1 MTHERFEQLLDELD
15 GESLATLKA
24 KNRMY
29 SAPADAL
36 HNFASGAEIGGCTE
50 AQACWGYL
58 VKHLVALRDKIKNN
72 DFSNKDD
79 LKEKCQDIINYIRF
93 IWAIAHEDED
103 TSFDYDFIDNI
114 ANCIDCKYNN
124 VEFEDDGITWK
135 ERKNHANLV
144 RMAHHIVRL
153 NTKLRNLSGNRR
165 KAYNN
170 DR

>member
-15 GESLATLKA
+15 GESLTTLKA

-29 SAPADAL
+29 SAPDDAL
-36 HNFASGAEIGGCTE
+36 HNFASGANIGGCTE

-79 LKEKCQDIINYIRF
+79 LKEKCQDSINYIRF
-93 IWAIAHEDED
+93 IWAIAHEGED
-103 TSFDYDFIDNI
+103 TSFDYDFSDDI
-114 ANCIDCKYNN
+114 ANCVDRKYNN

-135 ERKNHANLV
+135 EPCKSCKNGIPSSSPKYKTA
-144 RMAHHIVRL
+144 
-153 NTKLRNLSGNRR
+153 KLKWEPKEGI
-165 KAYNN
+165 
-170 DR
+170 

>member
-58 VKHLVALRDKIKNN
+58 VKHLVALRDKIINN
-72 DFSNKDD
+72 DFSNKND
-79 LKEKCQDIINYIRF
+79 LKEKCQDSINYIRF
-93 IWAIAHEDED
+93 IWAIAHEGED
-103 TSFDYDFIDNI
+103 TSFDYNFIDNTPE
-114 ANCIDCKYNN
+114 CSDCKYNN
-124 VEFEDDGITWK
+124 VELEDDGKTWK
-135 ERKNHANLV
+135 EPCKSCKNGIPSSSPKYKTAELKWEPKEG
-144 RMAHHIVRL
+144 I
-153 NTKLRNLSGNRR
+153 
-165 KAYNN
+165 
-170 DR
+170 

>member
-29 SAPADAL
+29 SAPDDAL
-36 HNFASGAEIGGCTE
+36 HNFASGADIGGCTE

-79 LKEKCQDIINYIRF
+79 LKEKCQDSINYIRF
-93 IWAIAHEDED
+93 IWAIAHEGED
-103 TSFDYDFIDNI
+103 TSFDYNFIDNI
-114 ANCIDCKYNN
+114 PECADCKYYD
-124 VEFEDDGITWK
+124 VEFEDDGKTWEEPCKSCKNGIPSSSSEYKTAKLKWEPK
-135 ERKNHANLV
+135 EG
-144 RMAHHIVRL
+144 I
-153 NTKLRNLSGNRR
+153 
-165 KAYNN
+165 
-170 DR
+170 

>member
-29 SAPADAL
+29 GAPSDAL
-36 HNFASGAEIGGCTE
+36 HNFASGADIGDCTE

-79 LKEKCQDIINYIRF
+79 LKEKCQDSINYIRF

-165 KAYNN
+165 RAYNN

>member
-15 GESLATLKA
+15 GDSLVTLKA

-29 SAPADAL
+29 SAPNDAL
-36 HNFASGAEIGGCTE
+36 HNFASGADIGGCTE

-79 LKEKCQDIINYIRF
+79 LKEKCQDSINYIRF
-93 IWAIAHEDED
+93 IWAIANEGED
-103 TSFDYDFIDNI
+103 TSFDYDFSDDIGD
-114 ANCIDCKYNN
+114 CLKCKYNN

-135 ERKNHANLV
+135 EPCKSCRNGIPTGSPEYETA
-144 RMAHHIVRL
+144 
-153 NTKLRNLSGNRR
+153 KLKWEPKEN
-165 KAYNN
+165 K
-170 DR
+170 

>member
-1 MTHERFEQLLDELD
+1 MTHERLEQLLDEIN

-29 SAPADAL
+29 SAPDDAL

-79 LKEKCQDIINYIRF
+79 LKEKCQDSINYIRF
-93 IWAIAHEDED
+93 IWAIAHEGED
-103 TSFDYDFIDNI
+103 TSFDYDFNDDVGD
-114 ANCIDCKYNN
+114 CCKCKYNN
-124 VEFEDDGITWK
+124 VGFEDDGKTWK
-135 ERKNHANLV
+135 EPCKSCKNGIPSSSPKYKTAELKWKPKEG
-144 RMAHHIVRL
+144 I
-153 NTKLRNLSGNRR
+153 
-165 KAYNN
+165 
-170 DR
+170 

>member
-29 SAPADAL
+29 SAPTDAL

-79 LKEKCQDIINYIRF
+79 LKEKCQDSINYIRF
-93 IWAIAHEDED
+93 IWAIAHEGED
-103 TSFDYDFIDNI
+103 TSFDYNFIDNI
-114 ANCIDCKYNN
+114 PECADCKYYD
-124 VEFEDDGITWK
+124 VELEDDGKTWEEPCKSCKNGIPSSSSEYKTAKLKWEPK
-135 ERKNHANLV
+135 EG
-144 RMAHHIVRL
+144 I
-153 NTKLRNLSGNRR
+153 
-165 KAYNN
+165 
-170 DR
+170 

>member
-29 SAPADAL
+29 GAPSDAL
-36 HNFASGAEIGGCTE
+36 HNFASGADIGGCTE

-103 TSFDYDFIDNI
+103 TSFDYDFIDDI

-135 ERKNHANLV
+135 EPCKSCKNGTPSSSPKYKTAELKWEPKEGV
-144 RMAHHIVRL
+144 
-153 NTKLRNLSGNRR
+153 
-165 KAYNN
+165 
-170 DR
+170 

>member
-29 SAPADAL
+29 SAPTDAL

-79 LKEKCQDIINYIRF
+79 LKEKCQDSINYIRF
-93 IWAIAHEDED
+93 IWAIAHEGED
-103 TSFDYDFIDNI
+103 TSFDYDFNDDVG
-114 ANCIDCKYNN
+114 NCCECKHNN
-124 VEFEDDGITWK
+124 VGFEDDGMTWK
-135 ERKNHANLV
+135 EPCKSCKNGIPSSSPKYKTAELKWKPKEG
-144 RMAHHIVRL
+144 I
-153 NTKLRNLSGNRR
+153 
-165 KAYNN
+165 
-170 DR
+170 

>member
-15 GESLATLKA
+15 GESLTTLKS

-29 SAPADAL
+29 SASNDAL
-36 HNFASGAEIGGCTE
+36 HNFASGADIGGCTE

-79 LKEKCQDIINYIRF
+79 LKEKCQDSINYIRF
-93 IWAIAHEDED
+93 IWAIAHEGED
-103 TSFDYDFIDNI
+103 TSFGYDFSDDI
-114 ANCIDCKYNN
+114 ADCFECKYDN

-135 ERKNHANLV
+135 EPCKSCKNGIRTDSPEYEIAQL
-144 RMAHHIVRL
+144 
-153 NTKLRNLSGNRR
+153 KWEPKENR
-165 KAYNN
+165 
-170 DR
+170 

>member
-15 GESLATLKA
+15 GESLTTLKA

-29 SAPADAL
+29 SAPNNAL
-36 HNFASGAEIGGCTE
+36 HNFASGADIGGCTE

-79 LKEKCQDIINYIRF
+79 LKEKCQDSINYIRF

-103 TSFDYDFIDNI
+103 TSFDYDFIGDDERV
-114 ANCIDCKYNN
+114 CDTCKYVDIDRKSNG
-124 VEFEDDGITWK
+124 EWK
-135 ERKNHANLV
+135 EPCNSCRHTLSWDDKNY
-144 RMAHHIVRL
+144 II
-153 NTKLRNLSGNRR
+153 TPSKWELSKQVAEGE
-165 KAYNN
+165 
-170 DR
+170 

>member
-15 GESLATLKA
+15 GESFATLKA

-29 SAPADAL
+29 SAPTDAL

-58 VKHLVALRDKIKNN
+58 VKHLVALRDKIINN

-93 IWAIAHEDED
+93 IWAIAHEGED
-103 TSFDYDFIDNI
+103 TSFDYDFIDNTPEC
-114 ANCIDCKYNN
+114 ADCKYYD
-124 VEFEDDGITWK
+124 VEFEDDGKTLEEPCKSCKNGIPSGSPKYKTAELKWK
-135 ERKNHANLV
+135 PKEG
-144 RMAHHIVRL
+144 I
-153 NTKLRNLSGNRR
+153 
-165 KAYNN
+165 
-170 DR
+170 

>member
-15 GESLATLKA
+15 GESLTTLKA

-29 SAPADAL
+29 SAPDDAL

-79 LKEKCQDIINYIRF
+79 LKEKCQDSLIYIRF
-93 IWAIAHEDED
+93 IWAIAHEGED
-103 TSFDYDFIDNI
+103 TSFDYDFSDDIG
-114 ANCIDCKYNN
+114 DCLKCEYTN

-135 ERKNHANLV
+135 EPCKSC
-144 RMAHHIVRL
+144 
-153 NTKLRNLSGNRR
+153 RNGIPTGSPQYETAELKWEPKEN
-165 KAYNN
+165 K
-170 DR
+170 

>member
-15 GESLATLKA
+15 GESLTTLKA

-29 SAPADAL
+29 SAPDDAL
-36 HNFASGAEIGGCTE
+36 HNFASGADIGGCTE

-93 IWAIAHEDED
+93 IWAIAHEGED
-103 TSFDYDFIDNI
+103 TSFDYNFIDNI
-114 ANCIDCKYNN
+114 LECTDCKYNN

-135 ERKNHANLV
+135 EPCKSCKNGIPSSSPKYKTAELKWEPKEG
-144 RMAHHIVRL
+144 I
-153 NTKLRNLSGNRR
+153 
-165 KAYNN
+165 
-170 DR
+170 

>member
-29 SAPADAL
+29 SAPTDAL

-79 LKEKCQDIINYIRF
+79 LKEKCQDSINYIRF
-93 IWAIAHEDED
+93 IWAIAHEGED
-103 TSFDYDFIDNI
+103 TSFDYDFNDDVGDCC
-114 ANCIDCKYNN
+114 ACKYND
-124 VEFEDDGITWK
+124 VGFEDDGMTWK
-135 ERKNHANLV
+135 EPCKSCKNGIPSSSPKYKTAELKWKPKEG
-144 RMAHHIVRL
+144 I
-153 NTKLRNLSGNRR
+153 
-165 KAYNN
+165 
-170 DR
+170 

>member
-15 GESLATLKA
+15 GESLTTLKA

-29 SAPADAL
+29 SAPDDAL
-36 HNFASGAEIGGCTE
+36 HNFASGADIGGCTE

-58 VKHLVALRDKIKNN
+58 VKHLVALRDKIINN

-103 TSFDYDFIDNI
+103 TSFDYDFNDDVDN
-114 ANCIDCKYNN
+114 CCECKHNN
-124 VEFEDDGITWK
+124 VGFEDDGMTWK
-135 ERKNHANLV
+135 EPCKSCKNGIPSSSPKYETAELKWEPKEG
-144 RMAHHIVRL
+144 I
-153 NTKLRNLSGNRR
+153 
-165 KAYNN
+165 
-170 DR
+170 

>member
-58 VKHLVALRDKIKNN
+58 VKHLVALRDKIINN
-72 DFSNKDD
+72 DFSNKND
-79 LKEKCQDIINYIRF
+79 LKEKCQDSINYIRF
-93 IWAIAHEDED
+93 IWAIAHEGED
-103 TSFDYDFIDNI
+103 TSFDYNFIDNTPEC
-114 ANCIDCKYNN
+114 ADCKYNN
-124 VEFEDDGITWK
+124 VGFEDDGKTWK
-135 ERKNHANLV
+135 EPCKSCKNGIPSSSPKYKTAELKWEPKEG
-144 RMAHHIVRL
+144 I
-153 NTKLRNLSGNRR
+153 
-165 KAYNN
+165 
-170 DR
+170 

>member
-29 SAPADAL
+29 SAPTDAL
-36 HNFASGAEIGGCTE
+36 HNFASGADIGGCTE

-79 LKEKCQDIINYIRF
+79 LKEKCQDSINYIRF
-93 IWAIAHEDED
+93 IWAIAHEGED
-103 TSFDYDFIDNI
+103 TSFDYNFIDNTPEC
-114 ANCIDCKYNN
+114 ADCKYYD

-135 ERKNHANLV
+135 EPCKSCKNG
-144 RMAHHIVRL
+144 
-153 NTKLRNLSGNRR
+153 TP
-165 KAYNN
+165 YNSPKYKTAELKWEPKEGI
-170 DR
+170 